1 MSGHILVVGSIN
13 MDMVVRTE
21 RHPQPGET
29 VLGQNFKTFPGGK
42 GANQAVAAARA
53 GGRVKMIGRLGDDA
67 FGDRLETELKN
78 NGVDTTC
85 IQRTAN
91 TASGVALITLDD
103 QGQNTIV
110 VASGAN
116 ALLTPQDLRDYTP
129 VFEGASVLL
138 VQLETP
144 LATVAKAMALAKL
157 HGVKVVLNPAPAQPL
172 PGSMLAHVD
181 YLIPN
186 EHELALITG
195 MQIISLASD
204 SLHSLGT
211 GAVIVTLGSS
221 GVYISQP
228 NHRTSLPAH
237 VVPVVDTVA
246 AGDAFVGTFAVALSE
261 GKDLIEAAEWGNAAG
276 ALAVTREGAQPSL
289 PNRAEI
295 EAFLAE
301 RRTKPRK
308 R

>member
-29 VLGQNFKTFPGGK
+29 VLGQDFQTYPGGK

-53 GGRVKMIGRLGDDA
+53 GGRVKMIGRLGSDP
-67 FGDRLETELKN
+67 FGEKLEQELKN
-78 NGVDTTC
+78 NGVDTIGVQHTP
-85 IQRTAN
+85 QAS
-91 TASGVALITLDD
+91 SGVALITLDEL
-103 QGQNTIV
+103 GQNTIV
-110 VASGAN
+110 VAPGAN
-116 ALLTPQDLRDYTP
+116 ELLTPQDLRDYSP

-144 LATVAKAMALAKL
+144 LETVAKAMALAKL

-172 PGSMLAHVD
+172 PGSLLARVD

-186 EHELALITG
+186 QHELALITG
-195 MQIISLASD
+195 MQIVSLAVD
-204 SLHSLGT
+204 ALHDLGT

-221 GVYISQP
+221 GVFVSQP
-228 NHRTSLPAH
+228 NHRTNLPAH

-261 GKDLIEAAEWGNAAG
+261 GKDLVEAAEWGNAAG
-276 ALAVTREGAQPSL
+276 ALAVTRAGAQPSL

-301 RRTKPRK
+301 KQTHPRK

>member
-1 MSGHILVVGSIN
+1 

-29 VLGQNFKTFPGGK
+29 VLGQDFKTFPGGK

-53 GGRVKMIGRLGDDA
+53 GGRVKMIGRLGTDA
-67 FGDRLETELKN
+67 FGDRLEAELKH

-85 IQRTAN
+85 IQRTPDA
-91 TASGVALITLDD
+91 ASGVALITLDG

-116 ALLTPQDLRDYTP
+116 GLLTPQDLRDFTP

-144 LATVAKAMALAKL
+144 LATVSKAMALAKL

-181 YLIPN
+181 YLIPG
-186 EHELALITG
+186 EFFPAALIG
-195 MQIISLASD
+195 GGLLIWAAIRAGIRRKLVIISLAA
-204 SLHSLGT
+204 
-211 GAVIVTLGSS
+211 AVLMLFGS
-221 GVYISQP
+221 Q
-228 NHRTSLPAH
+228 
-237 VVPVVDTVA
+237 
-246 AGDAFVGTFAVALSE
+246 
-261 GKDLIEAAEWGNAAG
+261 
-276 ALAVTREGAQPSL
+276 ALAVATG
-289 PNRAEI
+289 
-295 EAFLAE
+295 LATGKME
-301 RRTKPRK
+301 PVGIWWVIVLGMMGVYTLMVIVLGVAGCLLVKDLFQSGK
-308 R
+308 T